1 YASALQSQ
9 SHEFMNKMHVI
20 YGLVDLEDYEAL
32 KHYLAD
38 LLKPEKEFA
47 PRLAILVRNPILA
60 GFLSGERIK
69 FAEIKTQ
76 LAIEIYP

>member
-1 YASALQSQ
+1 MRQKRLLSQNETVSTTTYASALQSQ

-38 LLKPEKEFA
+38 LLKPE
-47 PRLAILVRNPILA
+47 RNLHSA
-60 GFLSGERIK
+60 
-69 FAEIKTQ
+69 
-76 LAIEIYP
+76 

>member
-1 YASALQSQ
+1 MRRKRLLSQNSLSAQQIYASALQSQ

-20 YGLVDLEDYEAL
+20 YGLVDLEDYEAP

-47 PRLAILVRNPILA
+47 QRLAILVRNPILA
-60 GFLSGERIK
+60 GF
-69 FAEIKTQ
+69 
-76 LAIEIYP
+76 